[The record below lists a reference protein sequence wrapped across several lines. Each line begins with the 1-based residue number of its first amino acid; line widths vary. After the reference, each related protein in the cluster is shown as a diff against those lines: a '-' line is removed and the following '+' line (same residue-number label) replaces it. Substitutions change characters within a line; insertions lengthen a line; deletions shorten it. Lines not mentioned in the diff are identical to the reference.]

1 MPDFSNYLVRL
12 NPPSASFALIFLHF
26 CDIHILEAN
35 QQPVDVQTPIFFS
48 NYTRVNTVR
57 HNRKKDLMRLLPFHH
72 DLNNNVV
79 MSVLG

>member
-35 QQPVDVQTPIFFS
+35 QQPVDDQTPIFFS
-48 NYTRVNTVR
+48 NNIHV
-57 HNRKKDLMRLLPFHH
+57 
-72 DLNNNVV
+72 
-79 MSVLG
+79 